1 MSATHTPSPTHS
13 PFYAHLSRLR
23 FIKRWGLM
31 RNAVEEDV
39 AQHSWDVAV
48 LAHALAV
55 ISRDVFGRQ
64 IDPNAVATRALFH
77 DATEAITGDLPTP
90 VKYSPAMRHA
100 TQHLESEVCDE
111 MLRLLPAA
119 LVNSLRSV
127 MDHHTWPDDEARL
140 VKAAD
145 RLAAWLKCSAEL
157 RYGNREFEQA
167 IHQVRAKIEET
178 MTPELRYFLDTFAPA
193 FDLTLD
199 SLMQGE

>member
-1 MSATHTPSPTHS
+1 MSHSPHS

-39 AQHSWDVAV
+39 AQHSWEVAV

-55 ISRDVFGRQ
+55 IRRDVLGGQ

-90 VKYSPAMRHA
+90 VKYSPAMRQA
-100 TQHLESEVCDE
+100 TAHLEDEVGRE
-111 MLRLLPAA
+111 MVTLLPAPLQA
-119 LVNSLRSV
+119 TLRSV
-127 MDHHTWPDDEARL
+127 MDHNEWPDDEAQL

-145 RLAAWLKCSAEL
+145 RLAAWLKCRAEL

-167 IHQVRAKIEET
+167 AQQIERKIQEH
-178 MTPELRYFLDTFAPA
+178 MLPEVRYFLDTFGPGYE
-193 FDLTLD
+193 LTLD
-199 SLMQGE
+199 SLMRGD

>member
-1 MSATHTPSPTHS
+1 MPDKSSAPS

-39 AQHSWDVAV
+39 AQHSWEVAV

-55 ISRDVFGRQ
+55 ISRDVLGNPV
-64 IDPNAVATRALFH
+64 DPNSVATRALFH

-100 TQHLESEVCDE
+100 TAHLEDEVSQE
-111 MLRLLPAA
+111 MVALLPQA
-119 LVNSLRSV
+119 LRPTIRPLI
-127 MDHHTWPDDEARL
+127 DHHDWPEAEARL
-140 VKAAD
+140 VKSAD
-145 RLAAWLKCSAEL
+145 RLAAWLKCRAEL

-167 IHQVRAKIEET
+167 AQQVRAKIDEH
-178 MTPELRYFLDTFAPA
+178 MTPEVEYFLKA
-193 FDLTLD
+193 FGSAYELTLD
-199 SLMQGE
+199 SLMQGEA

>member
-1 MSATHTPSPTHS
+1 MPDKSSAPS

-39 AQHSWDVAV
+39 AQHSWEVAV

-55 ISRDVFGRQ
+55 ISRDVFGQ
-64 IDPNAVATRALFH
+64 NVDPNAVATRALFH

-100 TQHLESEVCDE
+100 TAHLEDEVSQE
-111 MLRLLPAA
+111 MVALLPEA
-119 LVNSLRSV
+119 LRPAIRPLI
-127 MDHHTWPDDEARL
+127 DHHDWPEAEARL
-140 VKAAD
+140 VKSAD
-145 RLAAWLKCSAEL
+145 RLAAWLKCRAEL

-167 IHQVRAKIEET
+167 AQQVRAKIDEH
-178 MTPELRYFLDTFAPA
+178 MTPEVEYFLKA
-193 FDLTLD
+193 FGSAYELTLD
-199 SLMQGE
+199 SLMQGEA

>member
-1 MSATHTPSPTHS
+1 MSHS

-39 AQHSWDVAV
+39 AQHSWEVAV

-55 ISRDVFGRQ
+55 IRRDVLGGQ

-90 VKYSPAMRHA
+90 VKYSPAMRQA
-100 TQHLESEVCDE
+100 TAHLEDEVGRE
-111 MLRLLPAA
+111 MVTLLPAPLQA
-119 LVNSLRSV
+119 TLRSV
-127 MDHHTWPDDEARL
+127 MDHNEWPDDEAQL

-145 RLAAWLKCSAEL
+145 RLAAWLKCRAEL

-167 IHQVRAKIEET
+167 AQQIERKLQEH
-178 MTPELRYFLDTFAPA
+178 MLPEVRYFLDTFGPGYE
-193 FDLTLD
+193 LTLD
-199 SLMQGE
+199 SLMRGD

>member
-1 MSATHTPSPTHS
+1 MPDKSSAPS

-39 AQHSWDVAV
+39 AQHSWEVAV

-55 ISRDVFGRQ
+55 ISRDVLGNPV
-64 IDPNAVATRALFH
+64 DPNSVATRALFH

-100 TQHLESEVCDE
+100 TAHLEDEVSQE
-111 MLRLLPAA
+111 MVALLPQA
-119 LVNSLRSV
+119 LRPAIRPLI
-127 MDHHTWPDDEARL
+127 DHHDWPEAEARL
-140 VKAAD
+140 VKSAD
-145 RLAAWLKCSAEL
+145 RLAAWLKCRAEL

-167 IHQVRAKIEET
+167 AQQVRAKIDEH
-178 MTPELRYFLDTFAPA
+178 MTPEVEYFLKA
-193 FDLTLD
+193 FGSAYELTLD
-199 SLMQGE
+199 SLMQGEA